1 MEALGSFLASRSGIR
16 EVLEGFGNE
25 VGKRDVPGGAAGVP
39 APEAHGGGVH
49 NGRKV
54 WPWGGQQEGQKTR
67 SHPPRLLTPKGSADL
82 VFSGGGVEFSEAAG
96 TLRG

>member
-25 VGKRDVPGGAAGVP
+25 VGKRDVPGGAAALPSSETEGV
-39 APEAHGGGVH
+39 GGVH

-54 WPWGGQQEGQKTR
+54 WPWGGQQEGQRTD
-67 SHPPRLLTPKGSADL
+67 HIPHAC
-82 VFSGGGVEFSEAAG
+82 
-96 TLRG
+96 